1 MKSNGKND
9 CIECTINNCAYHAGD
24 VDYCTLETIKIG
36 THEPNPT
43 TKECTDCESFANT
56 SGC

>member
-43 TKECTDCESFANT
+43 TKECTDCVMWYKKS
-56 SGC
+56 